1 MSTDEVIDISGTSN
15 DRRRRQVWLRIGIPV
30 GGVALVIVAIL
41 AIVLYSE
48 RANRSGVLRLSDD
61 LLTGLQ
67 DRISLEVTGY
77 LDPATRAARLARDM
91 VAREPGSDSRP
102 ALEAFAAS
110 ALRQIPQ
117 IDAFYSGDANG
128 NFIMVQRGE
137 AGGTVTKLIQN
148 APGLRL
154 VELIHHDPDGH
165 VTGRELQPNDQFDP
179 RTRDWYRGAL
189 KATDLFWT
197 DVYVFFSH
205 RTPGITAAVRLS
217 SADGIDRIF
226 GVDITLKALSEFL
239 ASLNIGRSGRAVI
252 IDGSGHLIAA
262 PDASHMLHENNGQLA
277 TVRLDQLDDPVLA
290 AAYDRFRVEGY
301 GRRVIDVGGVPIVSI
316 ASRLPARNRDWSLLM
331 VVPEADFTGFIASNG
346 RTTLS
351 LSLVVIALASVLAAL
366 LVRQGLRADRA
377 GRLLLDRGRAIEQQS
392 RAFADLARQS
402 DLFDRSH
409 TAPIQAVTETL
420 ANLASAQRVSVWQ
433 WQDDG
438 RRLHCDDAY
447 EVSSAGHVAGLQ
459 ITRAELPQFFAAL
472 ESGEEIQT
480 PDAANDR
487 RTTELHR
494 VLMHHFR
501 SRAAHVQPIRSAD
514 RTVGALILEDA
525 AKISEAREFVSV
537 VAGMLALRMRDGA
550 DVSAGAR
557 TEVARTVPV
566 LAGER
571 SSASDLVLKGLDEA
585 TLGADVFAATAIMV
599 VKFSDMAAMAARDI
613 DGVTTLADRVAIVLQ
628 DIAAEHNIPYMKL
641 VGDDVVAAAGFVPDD
656 ADAILRI
663 ADAAV
668 AVRERCLEL
677 FEAAGR
683 KAFFHIGIDCG
694 VAIGSHVGR
703 QPRVFNLWGGAVRTA
718 DMMAATGPGPATIQ
732 VTEAAYNRLRQHF
745 LFRLRGNFYLPDT
758 GSEQAFV
765 LGGRQ

>member
-262 PDASHMLHENNGQLA
+262 PDASRMLHENNGQLA

-316 ASRLPARNRDWSLLM
+316 ASRLPAR
-331 VVPEADFTGFIASNG
+331 
-346 RTTLS
+346 
-351 LSLVVIALASVLAAL
+351 
-366 LVRQGLRADRA
+366 
-377 GRLLLDRGRAIEQQS
+377 
-392 RAFADLARQS
+392 
-402 DLFDRSH
+402 
-409 TAPIQAVTETL
+409 
-420 ANLASAQRVSVWQ
+420 
-433 WQDDG
+433 
-438 RRLHCDDAY
+438 
-447 EVSSAGHVAGLQ
+447 
-459 ITRAELPQFFAAL
+459 
-472 ESGEEIQT
+472 
-480 PDAANDR
+480 
-487 RTTELHR
+487 
-494 VLMHHFR
+494 
-501 SRAAHVQPIRSAD
+501 
-514 RTVGALILEDA
+514 
-525 AKISEAREFVSV
+525 
-537 VAGMLALRMRDGA
+537 
-550 DVSAGAR
+550 
-557 TEVARTVPV
+557 
-566 LAGER
+566 
-571 SSASDLVLKGLDEA
+571 
-585 TLGADVFAATAIMV
+585 TAI
-599 VKFSDMAAMAARDI
+599 
-613 DGVTTLADRVAIVLQ
+613 G
-628 DIAAEHNIPYMKL
+628 
-641 VGDDVVAAAGFVPDD
+641 
-656 ADAILRI
+656 
-663 ADAAV
+663 
-668 AVRERCLEL
+668 RC
-677 FEAAGR
+677 
-683 KAFFHIGIDCG
+683 
-694 VAIGSHVGR
+694 
-703 QPRVFNLWGGAVRTA
+703 
-718 DMMAATGPGPATIQ
+718 
-732 VTEAAYNRLRQHF
+732 
-745 LFRLRGNFYLPDT
+745 
-758 GSEQAFV
+758 
-765 LGGRQ
+765 